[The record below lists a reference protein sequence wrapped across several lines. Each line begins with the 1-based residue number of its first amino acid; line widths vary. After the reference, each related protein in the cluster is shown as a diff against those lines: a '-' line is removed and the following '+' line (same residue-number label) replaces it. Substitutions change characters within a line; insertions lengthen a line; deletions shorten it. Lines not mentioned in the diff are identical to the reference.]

1 MIAVEILFWFSI
13 AALFYIYL
21 GYPLLIGLC
30 ARLFPRPVRPSISI
44 PRTASVIISCRGEA
58 HALPEK
64 IRNILAC
71 DDSIM
76 VKEILVGLDGEA
88 DLGSDPLPADERI
101 QIVRFPDR
109 RGKPAVLNDLIPR
122 ATGEIL
128 IMMDVRQRLDQAALA
143 TLRQNFADPS
153 IGVVSGELVFEA
165 EADGTADAASIDIY
179 WKLEKWLRMREAAF
193 SSVPGATGA
202 LYAIRR
208 ELAQPIPT
216 NAALDDVLIPMQ
228 AIAKGFRCIFE
239 PEARIYDRP
248 ASDAAREA
256 VRKRRTLAGC
266 VQLLIFHPAWI
277 FPLGHPIWWQ
287 FGSHKIARLFS
298 PVMLIMAGVTNVM
311 LFANPLYAVLGMMQM
326 VGYLAALA
334 GLTIVRRG
342 PLRKLGV
349 FVRMQG
355 TLLQAW
361 RDGLS
366 GRNLALWEKA

>member
-1 MIAVEILFWFSI
+1 MTFVVILFWFSI

-21 GYPLLIGLC
+21 GYPLLIGLL
-30 ARLFPRPVRPSISI
+30 ARLFPKPVQPTIAM

-58 HALPEK
+58 HALPQK

-71 DDSIM
+71 DDSHM
-76 VKEILVGLDGEA
+76 LTEILVGLDGEA
-88 DLGSDPLPADERI
+88 DLGSDPLPADSRI

-109 RGKPAVLNDLIPR
+109 RGKPAVLNDLIPK

-128 IMMDVRQRLDQAALA
+128 FMMDVRQRLDPTALTA
-143 TLRQNFADPS
+143 LRKNFADPS
-153 IGVVSGELVFEA
+153 VGVVSGELVFEP
-165 EADGTADAASIDIY
+165 ETNGTTDAASIDIY
-179 WKLEKWLRMREAAF
+179 WKLEKWLRIREAIA

-208 ELAQPIPT
+208 ELAQPIPAR
-216 NAALDDVLIPMQ
+216 AALDDVLIPMQ
-228 AIAKGFRCIFE
+228 AIAKGARCIFE
-239 PEARIYDRP
+239 PAAKIYDRP

-266 VQLLIFHPAWI
+266 VQLLILHPAWI
-277 FPLGHPIWWQ
+277 FPFGHPIWWQ

-298 PVMLIMAGVTNVM
+298 PIMLIMAAITNAL
-311 LFANPLYAVLGMMQM
+311 LFGNPVYAALGMMQSAS
-326 VGYLAALA
+326 YLAALA